1 MQITPDTWVANV
13 IGQHKIA
20 VKGDPHIPVR
30 YEAIESGLIT
40 VADKAIELSASIHM
54 PRIGCGLAGGKWELV
69 EPMIIDRL
77 CCLDLAVTVYDLELI
92 YINY

>member
-1 MQITPDTWVANV
+1 MKSITYL
-13 IGQHKIA
+13 
-20 VKGDPHIPVR
+20 KGNTHIPFH

-77 CCLDLAVTVYDLELI
+77 CCMDLDVTVYDLE
-92 YINY
+92 